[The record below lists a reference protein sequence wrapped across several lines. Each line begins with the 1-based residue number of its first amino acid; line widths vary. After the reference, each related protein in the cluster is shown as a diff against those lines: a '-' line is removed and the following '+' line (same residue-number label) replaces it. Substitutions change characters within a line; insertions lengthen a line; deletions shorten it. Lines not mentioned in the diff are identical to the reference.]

1 MFRAGF
7 LKTLALQGERY
18 LLKTGISLL
27 TGDATTGNFTLT
39 IDPTLSAL
47 PSPLVPAPTGSW
59 PKTNLPVLNKPI
71 LTGLTFTFA
80 PPTGVFKGAFP
91 WPGGPDDCEGQRRL
105 RGGGPRDVRRTHPR
119 HSATRRRVL
128 HNGLRLRSGNTDES
142 ARGVGLPFLVPKPVI
157 RKIFHFP
164 SRILK
169 RLPWH
174 MEVDP
179 STTNT

>member
-7 LKTLALQGERY
+7 LKSLALQGERY

-71 LTGLTFTFA
+71 LTGLTFTFT
-80 PPTGVFKGAFP
+80 PTTGIFKGAFP
-91 WPGGPDDCEGQRRL
+91 WRPVGLTTAKVNAAYEGVVLGTSVELTPGIPL
-105 RGGGPRDVRRTHPR
+105 RGTGFFTMG
-119 HSATRRRVL
+119 SA
-128 HNGLRLRSGNTDES
+128 S
-142 ARGVGLPFLVPKPVI
+142 AAG
-157 RKIFHFP
+157 
-164 SRILK
+164 IL
-169 RLPWH
+169 
-174 MEVDP
+174 
-179 STTNT
+179 TNPLAE